1 MSIRIN
7 QNKCVGCNKCLK
19 ICPGNLIY
27 KNELNKAYI
36 KYEDSCWGCAACVK
50 ECGVEAIEYF
60 LCEDIGGQGTYMTTK
75 QNGEELLWKIYKD
88 SKIIEIRTSR
98 KESNKY

>member
-7 QNKCVGCNKCLK
+7 QCKCVGCNKCLE

-27 KNELNKAYI
+27 KNEFNKAYI
-36 KYEDSCWGCAACVK
+36 KYEESCWGCAACLK
-50 ECGVEAIEYF
+50 ECGVEAIEYY
-60 LCEDIGGQGTYMTTK
+60 LGKDIGGEGSYMTIK
-75 QNGEELLWKIYKD
+75 QKYEDLLWKVHKD
-88 SKIIEIRTSR
+88 NEVIEIKTSR